1 MATINECEKAIWMYN
16 DFPTGEFKL
25 RVKFSKTEEERNRQA
40 REKQVI
46 SLLKIFLTKI
56 ILQSKIKRMLQLF
69 IKLRVLM
76 IQQRKVVGIQIIF
89 TFLHAIQDTCND
101 VRNHDGATSMK
112 YLLEG

>member
-56 ILQSKIKRMLQLF
+56 ILQSKINVASNLNMKEKNASIVHK
-69 IKLRVLM
+69 IK
-76 IQQRKVVGIQIIF
+76 GIN
-89 TFLHAIQDTCND
+89 DTAKKGGGNPDYFYILTCYS
-101 VRNHDGATSMK
+101 RYM
-112 YLLEG
+112 